1 MTACRNKARG
11 AVVAALAGALTLGAA
26 PVMALADGASLMA
39 DEADQVAQATVTK
52 ADDEDGY
59 PLDLSQP
66 VKFAYDRYAHYV
78 VPTEITNE
86 RVEPDQVLDVAE
98 EGYTVVYMMAAK
110 PNENGA
116 VQLGNGDWVKYE
128 ASIQRNTVGIGTYY
142 AVVKSGSESV
152 AGSNAFV
159 KYEIVNNTFEGAYVC
174 DGTDADDSVIEYDGT
189 EQAFGDED
197 LSVVVDGV
205 VRNKAWFQSSGGTIN
220 VYKDGEVNAG
230 HEVTAKDAGK
240 YVARVKAYNVIADI
254 PFEIVPLDVA
264 SSKVSLDEVEY
275 ASVGTDLPTQV
286 TKVGDAT
293 VNDWSD
299 GQGTIGT
306 GTVSLRLKEGTA
318 PTPTAPVKK
327 GEYTYVVSAKDAE
340 GNLVDGSEQEV
351 TVVRYEN
358 EANIRYDRDN
368 LTDGET
374 IRTFDPSKVDAVDSN
389 GKKLEVSIAYY
400 KNGVE
405 VDASKITEPGDYEA
419 VITALDDTCTYGGRK
434 TVKFSVRATL
444 VKIADVYASYRG
456 ETLKNDAIED
466 IYDGTDLMGN
476 FSVKAIDEDGA
487 EVPADALD
495 IVVTDAD
502 GDEVDGVVEAG
513 TYTVAVKAA
522 EGSKYLVEED
532 AYEISFKVDKVEA
545 DYDVQWNDATKN
557 DYFVIKKLS
566 GNVQLRL
573 SGTMGYGSAGD
584 STYLYTGEAVVPA
597 FEYDLDAAM
606 WGYDKAEDWK
616 TLPAETYE
624 LEYQVWDG
632 KSWEK
637 VDEAVEAGTYKAVID
652 DGKADDSYDVEGEF
666 LFRITDTKVF
676 ADVPND
682 EWYSEYVYTAASA
695 GFGYM
700 SGYGDGTFFGP
711 ADTIKRGDVAVVLFK
726 MAGGELYAD
735 TDEGKTDAN
744 YSFETPFSDVDGHTY
759 YAEAIQW
766 AQRLGIV
773 SGDGGADTFR
783 PEDTVTREELAKML
797 YNYMALQGETEDVD
811 ADAVLGEYEDES
823 SVSGWAREYVAWL
836 VEQEVMGQDSG
847 LRGDQPISRAEVAT
861 MAVRL
866 QPNGALEDADF
877 LK

>member
-11 AVVAALAGALTLGAA
+11 AVVAALAGALTLGAV

-59 PLDLSQP
+59 LLDLSQP
-66 VKFAYDRYAHYV
+66 VKFAYDTYPHYV

-86 RVEPDQVLDVAE
+86 RVEPDQVIDVAE

-174 DGTDADDSVIEYDGT
+174 DGNDADDSVIEYDGT
-189 EQAFGDED
+189 EQAFGNGD
-197 LSVVVDGV
+197 LGVVVEGE
-205 VRNKAWFQSSGGTIN
+205 VRNKGWFDSLD
-220 VYKDGEVNAG
+220 VYKEGEVDAG

-240 YVARVKAYNVIADI
+240 YVARVKKYNVIADI

-264 SSKVSLDEVEY
+264 SSKITFDNDNVEY
-275 ASVGTDLPTQV
+275 ARVNTALPTQV

-293 VNDWSD
+293 VTGWSD

-318 PTPTAPVKK
+318 PTAPVKK

-358 EANIRYDRDN
+358 EAKIRYDRDN
-368 LTDGET
+368 LTGGET

-389 GKKLEVSIAYY
+389 GKKLEVSIAYK

-495 IVVTDAD
+495 IVVTDSD

-522 EGSKYLVEED
+522 EGSKYLVEGD

-557 DYFVIKKLS
+557 DYFVTKKLS

-597 FEYDLDAAM
+597 FEYDLVAAM

-682 EWYSEYVYTAASA
+682 EWYSEYVYKAASN

-700 SGYGDGTFFGP
+700 TGYGDTRFFGP
-711 ADTIKRGDVAVVLFK
+711 ADSIKRGDVAVVLYK
-726 MAGGELYAD
+726 MAGLYRDD
-735 TDEGKTDAN
+735 TSTDHPDTG
-744 YSFETPFSDVDGHTY
+744 YETPFSDVNMNDY
-759 YAEAIQW
+759 WAEAIQW
-766 AQRLGIV
+766 AAKLGIV

-783 PEDTVTREELAKML
+783 PGDPVTREELAKML
-797 YNYMALQGETEDVD
+797 YRYMELQGKTGEVNV
-811 ADAVLGEYEDES
+811 DAVLGAYEDES
-823 SVSGWAREYVAWL
+823 SVSDWARTYVAWL
-836 VEQEVMGQDSG
+836 VDQDVMGQNSG
-847 LRGDQPISRAEVAT
+847 LEGNKVISRAEVAAMT
-861 MAVRL
+861 VRL
-866 QPNGALEDADF
+866 QPNGKLNGEDF
-877 LK
+877 LQ